1 MKSYVNIFSFGA
13 CSKQVSYLSK
23 LWSIKTS
30 CQCNIYRFRIAAFL
44 SSFALIKVLFSLS
57 INDTC
62 EDFFLMCYNFREVI
76 LILNISK
83 RFLLIQKN
91 YGSFVSK
98 IFSFDRNIHSIMM
111 IRSIHII
118 HVITSNTFSKKMMR
132 VF

>member
-30 CQCNIYRFRIAAFL
+30 CQCNIYRFQIAACL
-44 SSFALIKVLFSLS
+44 SSFALIKAVFSLP

-83 RFLLIQKN
+83 RFLLIQK
-91 YGSFVSK
+91 YYFVSK